1 MGTVEQWRL
10 GPGPSVPASPIYG
23 FTTEAELGFLRWY
36 LATQYTGEGAVV
48 ELGCALGRSTLAMLE
63 GLAANAAAASTRLF
77 VYDLFE
83 FDWWLLEQYREQSG
97 APAGSLVEGAS
108 FLEIFR
114 SNLRRYE
121 ERLEIRPGDV
131 TAQEWRGGSI
141 GFLFVDIM
149 KSWSIAR
156 AVIESFFPSLLPGRS
171 LLVHQDYKHPFAP
184 QILLTMYRLRDHFEP
199 AWSVCG
205 SGVSATVAFRCVREL
220 GRGEIAAAL
229 EAGLCDLRS
238 YTIGEIEAALDH
250 ALAIVAA
257 DPEADLVRA
266 ARTVIYADLLAERP
280 EYSLPAA
287 KEELVRRLVRDRAR
301 PYLVDGD
308 AALEQSRWSA
318 EISNLQA
325 IRERLTA
332 EIAELRATSE
342 RLEAGLSAA
351 ERGRREAQGKLDA
364 VVGSR
369 RYRLAGTLA
378 KLVRP
383 FRR

>member
-10 GPGPSVPASPIYG
+10 GPGPSVPASSIYG
-23 FTTEAELGFLRWY
+23 FTTEAELGFLRWF

-77 VYDLFE
+77 VYDIFE

-97 APAGSLVEGAS
+97 APAGSLTEGGS

-131 TAQEWRGGSI
+131 TAGKWSDGSI

-149 KSWSIAR
+149 KSWSITR
-156 AVIESFFPSLLPGRS
+156 AVIEKFFPSLIPGRS

-205 SGVSATVAFRCVREL
+205 SGVSATVAFRCVREI
-220 GRGEIAAAL
+220 GRDEIAAAL

-280 EYSLPAA
+280 EYSIPAA
-287 KEELVRRLVRDRAR
+287 KEELVRRLVRERAR
-301 PYLVDGD
+301 PYLVEGD
-308 AALEQSRWSA
+308 AALEQSRWA
-318 EISNLQA
+318 
-325 IRERLTA
+325 A
-332 EIAELRATSE
+332 EIASLRATGD
-342 RLEAGLSAA
+342 RLAAELSATD
-351 ERGRREAQGKLDA
+351 RGRREVQERLDA
-364 VVGSR
+364 VMGSR
-369 RYRLAGTLA
+369 RYRLAEALA
-378 KLVRP
+378 KLARP